1 MTPIRLLTGMGL
13 QEVNSWPARPKAGE
27 NCGGE
32 GVEGSEATSDFGE
45 MEDRLKGTTLEDL
58 GENVV
63 REFI

>member
-1 MTPIRLLTGMGL
+1 MGL